1 MLDGTAHTLTEEWTN
16 ERQWGR
22 ISVMAKSPT
31 MMDVAKRADTTVA
44 TVSRVVNNVGYV
56 SASLRERVNSA
67 IAEIGYVP
75 NANARALRTKRSR
88 TIGLVVGDLMNPYS
102 VELANAVTSTAVDYG
117 YTTFI
122 GAATDDV
129 DSDVAVIDAFHR
141 QRVDGLVVA
150 TLQTASS
157 DAALTKLA
165 EHGMPIVLVG
175 RDIDHDMMDSI
186 SADFRSG
193 GRMAAQHLID
203 LGHKRIA
210 FVGADMRE
218 STRVTR
224 LRGYV
229 DALEAAGIRVRP
241 EYVVGSQQSSG
252 SPRYSRHG
260 TGHQATLQ
268 LLKLPVPPTAV
279 FARNDHTALGVLQA
293 LKEADLRV
301 PEDVS
306 VIGFDDIPLADRVIP
321 AVSSVGQPT
330 RNQGR
335 VAVEYLLRRIERP
348 NEKVKPK
355 KLVLECTLVAR
366 DTSARVQA
374 RKTGVNAK
382 QSSRNKSPR
391 RKTKGTK

>member
-1 MLDGTAHTLTEEWTN
+1 
-16 ERQWGR
+16 
-22 ISVMAKSPT
+22 

-44 TVSRVVNNVGYV
+44 TVSRVINNVGYV

-67 IAEIGYVP
+67 IEEIGYVP
-75 NANARALRTKRSR
+75 NANARTLRTKRSR
-88 TIGLVVGDLMNPYS
+88 TIGVVVGDLMNPYS
-102 VELANAVTSTAVDYG
+102 VELANAVTGAAVDYG

-150 TLQTASS
+150 TLQTPTS

-175 RDIDHDMMDSI
+175 RDIDHPMIDSI

-210 FVGADMRE
+210 FVGANPDE
-218 STRVTR
+218 SNRVTR
-224 LRGYV
+224 LAGYLE
-229 DALEAAGIRVRP
+229 ALEAASIRVRP
-241 EYVVGSQQSSG
+241 EYIVGSPQAAG
-252 SPRYSRHG
+252 SPRYSGHG

-268 LLKLPVPPTAV
+268 LLRLPVSPTAI

-293 LKEADLRV
+293 LKEAGLQV

-306 VIGFDDIPLADRVIP
+306 VIGFDDIPLADRVMP
-321 AVSSVGQPT
+321 AVSSVRQPT
-330 RNQGR
+330 QHQGR
-335 VAVEYLLRRIERP
+335 AAVEYLLRRIERP
-348 NEKVKPK
+348 DDATQPK

-366 DTSARVQA
+366 ETSAPVSSP
-374 RKTGVNAK
+374 RKRATPSASRAK
-382 QSSRNKSPR
+382 QPSGKVRDSGTR
-391 RKTKGTK
+391 TKGTKR